1 MRYERKFIIKIFD
14 LYFLNQKI
22 KLSRH
27 NFSKKYEDRYV
38 NNIYF
43 DTKNMSSLKDNIEG
57 NFFREK
63 IRVRWYGDFLGPTK
77 QPKLEFKI
85 KKGLM
90 GYKKQYILNSFDLNE
105 SVNFSNYLKEYF
117 DENNLINYNYTFS
130 PSVVNSYRREYF
142 QSYRND
148 YRITIDH
155 NVSYYNLRNKSR
167 PRLDY
172 TNNENIIVELKYT
185 KEDKNIKDLTNYL
198 RLRLNKNSKY
208 VNGFKIRLNR
218 SI

>member
-1 MRYERKFIIKIFD
+1 MRYERKFIIKLYD
-14 LYFLNQKI
+14 LYLLKQKI

-27 NFSKKYEDRYV
+27 NFLKKYEDRYV

-63 IRVRWYGDFLGPTK
+63 IRVRWYGDFLGPTN
-77 QPKLEFKI
+77 QPILEFKI

-90 GYKKQYILNSFDLNE
+90 GYKKQYLINSFDLNDGI
-105 SVNFSNYLKEYF
+105 NFSDYLKNYF
-117 DENNLINYNYTFS
+117 DEQNLINYNYTFS
-130 PSVVNSYRREYF
+130 PSVINNYRREYF

-155 NVSYYNLRNKSR
+155 NIKYYNLKNRSR
-167 PRLDY
+167 PRLDHTDY
-172 TNNENIIVELKYT
+172 ENIIVELKYA

-208 VNGFKIRLNR
+208 VNGFKSQIDRL
-218 SI
+218 I